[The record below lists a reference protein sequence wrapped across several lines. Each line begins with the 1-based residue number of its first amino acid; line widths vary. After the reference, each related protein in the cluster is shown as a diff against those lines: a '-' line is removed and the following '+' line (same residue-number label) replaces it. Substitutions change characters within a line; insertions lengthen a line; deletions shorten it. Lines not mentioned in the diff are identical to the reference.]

1 MQEQRLEIEQ
11 LQALSMKGQSY
22 KEMNSVNV
30 EVGSPDNDVDE
41 NSDSEQPTYTICRE
55 DENQLAER
63 ISSLER
69 VMVKG
74 YIWSS
79 EIYF

>member
-1 MQEQRLEIEQ
+1 MQEQRLEIQQ
-11 LQALSMKGQSY
+11 LQALSMKGQPY

-30 EVGSPDNDVDE
+30 EVGSPDNNVDE
-41 NSDSEQPTYTICRE
+41 NSDSEQHTYTICRE
-55 DENQLAER
+55 DESQLAER

-74 YIWSS
+74 FI
-79 EIYF
+79 